1 MRSLQCA
8 KYQVKG
14 MFYHDDLVWLKIGHF
29 CNIFDFFRENLDQF
43 FEAKN
48 DLQENIYGAM
58 FCCTS
63 LEGII

>member
-1 MRSLQCA
+1 
-8 KYQVKG
+8 